1 MSDQAL
7 RTACPACG
15 KLSRH
20 AVVPVPDIA
29 APQLE
34 SAAMQRREIAAMAQA
49 LTQRLVCTQCE
60 KMWEAAVVPVEQL
73 AQLQLVAESLVA
85 AKRQIGILRLI
96 LAKDQLQRLE
106 RGEQETVK
114 LQRAA

>member
-20 AVVPVPDIA
+20 AVVPVPDA
-29 APQLE
+29 ASQVE
-34 SAAMQRREIAAMAQA
+34 SLTQGVREIAATAQA
-49 LTQRLVCTQCE
+49 VTQRLVCTQCE

-73 AQLQLVAESLVA
+73 AQLQLAAESLVA
-85 AKRQIGILRLI
+85 AKRQIGMLRLI

-106 RGEQETVK
+106 RGEQETIK